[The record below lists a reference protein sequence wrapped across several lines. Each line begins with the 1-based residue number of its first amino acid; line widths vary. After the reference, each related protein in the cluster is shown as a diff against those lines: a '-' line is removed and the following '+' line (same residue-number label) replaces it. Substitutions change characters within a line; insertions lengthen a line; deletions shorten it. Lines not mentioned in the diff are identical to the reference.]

1 MSHTGIFK
9 ILDLTYQESPEGQL
23 ARALNIKAT
32 CTSCGSFSVWH
43 EDQMEHVPGG
53 TVLSCPACGVR
64 QAISN
69 ARLCGYQAG
78 MRRGAVS

>member
-9 ILDLTYQESPEGQL
+9 ILDLTYQANPEGQL

-32 CTSCGSFSVWH
+32 CTSCGSFSVWR

-53 TVLSCPACGVR
+53 TVLCCPACGVR

-69 ARLCGYQAG
+69 ARLCGCQSE